1 MTFPLL
7 SGARVRAIKKAP
19 PGSART
25 RHSWPVDPSARRFE
39 PERLFR
45 REPRFRF
52 AREDSALSWRDLIL
66 PEHALRLPPRAIGG
80 ER

>member
-1 MTFPLL
+1 LGPPSRPALA
-7 SGARVRAIKKAP
+7 ARTRNP
-19 PGSART
+19 PRHAT

-45 REPRFRF
+45 REPRFAFERGE
-52 AREDSALSWRDLIL
+52 RGLSWRDLIL
-66 PEHALRLPPRAIGG
+66 PEHALRGAPPRALGG